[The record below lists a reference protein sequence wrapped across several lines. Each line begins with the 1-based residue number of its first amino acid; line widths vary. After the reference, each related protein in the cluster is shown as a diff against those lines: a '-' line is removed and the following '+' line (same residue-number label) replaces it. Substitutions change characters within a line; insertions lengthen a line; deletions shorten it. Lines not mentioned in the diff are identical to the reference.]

1 MTQKEFEKKWISL
14 IEHELLKKF
23 PDEFIG
29 LSETEMLMLPQTT
42 LMFGSEF
49 FGSYE
54 LVDSKGN
61 ALFNVDSYYKA
72 KYILYANRLKP
83 ETVLKPIKD
92 EKLVSSVKEYERL
105 LDSILKGMERD
116 FKQEFPDSQHF
127 VAVSNHIFNALNLHR
142 Y

>member
-29 LSETEMLMLPQTT
+29 LSETESVVMPKISLV
-42 LMFGSEF
+42 FGSEF
-49 FGSYE
+49 FGNYE

-61 ALFNVDSYYKA
+61 VHFNLDSYYKA
-72 KYILYANRLKP
+72 KFILYSNRLKP
-83 ETVLKPIKD
+83 ESILQPLKE
-92 EKLVSSVKEYERL
+92 EKLISAVKEYERL
-105 LDSILKGMERD
+105 LDSILKRMERD
-116 FKQEFPDSQHF
+116 FKQEFPDSHNF
-127 VAVSNHIFNALNLHR
+127 PTVSNHVFNTLNLHR